1 MVTRTTIEL
10 DQDQMAEARRVLGT
24 KGIKDTIDAALDSVI
39 RRSKREA
46 FLQQV
51 FTGDGVDLGS
61 EHLAQARPRVP

>member
-10 DQDQMAEARRVLGT
+10 DQDQMAEARIVLGT

-51 FTGDGVDLGS
+51 IKGDGVDLGP
-61 EHLAQARPRVP
+61 EFLAQARPKVP